1 MAPQPS
7 FLLAVR
13 PPAGLS
19 ERIERFRRTYEMRDA
34 AAVPHVT
41 VKARSGL
48 APDLAWV
55 AEARTVVARTPPV
68 AVRIGGARLFGNG
81 TALYLAVRSPE
92 AVRLHVA
99 LLAALKPARRFGY
112 EGPQMTPHL
121 SLALARRGVNLAELL
136 LAAQAEFADLD
147 AQPLTFTAPTVTLMK
162 KPGPGGFYA
171 PVEEWPLEGELGGG
185 GYGEGGA
192 APVS

>member
-1 MAPQPS
+1 MAPPSPS

-13 PPAGLS
+13 PPAGLAA
-19 ERIERFRRTYEMRDA
+19 RIERFRLAHEWRDA
-34 AAVPHVT
+34 AAVPHIT

-48 APDLAWV
+48 SPELDWTGA
-55 AEARTVVARTPPV
+55 ARAVVARTPPF
-68 AVRIGGARLFGNG
+68 AVEVGGARLFRNG
-81 TALYLAVRSPE
+81 TAPYLAVRSPE

-99 LLAALKPARRFGY
+99 LLAALNPPQRFGY

-121 SLALARRGVNLAELL
+121 SLALARRGVDLKALL

-147 AQPLTFTAPTVTLMK
+147 AEGLTFAAQTITLMR

-171 PVEEWPLEGELGGG
+171 PIEEWPLGEGA
-185 GYGEGGA
+185 YGEERST
-192 APVS
+192 PVS